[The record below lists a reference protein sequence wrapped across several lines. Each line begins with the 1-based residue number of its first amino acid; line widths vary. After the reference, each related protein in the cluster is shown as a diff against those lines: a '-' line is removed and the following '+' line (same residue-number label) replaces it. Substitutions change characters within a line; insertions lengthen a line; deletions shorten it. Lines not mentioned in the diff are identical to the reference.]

1 MNQGEKQMKTL
12 TEKERELVAIG
23 AALGSNCVPC
33 VVYHIRQARKKGIT
47 DDQIRESIAVAE
59 EVRKMPAELVRN
71 TAFAQ
76 LEDADGKSDVPSN
89 GSSDDPCG
97 CASAAEPNTPSC
109 CD

>member
-1 MNQGEKQMKTL
+1 MKKL

-33 VVYHIRQARKKGIT
+33 VVYHVRLARKTGLT
-47 DDQIRESIAVAE
+47 DDQIREFIAVAE

-71 TAFAQ
+71 AAFAQ
-76 LEDADGKSDVPSN
+76 LEDPDPASDDPSSS
-89 GSSDDPCG
+89 SSDDPCG
-97 CASAAEPNTPSC
+97 CASAGEADRPPC